1 MKKFI
6 KKIVLFLLIL
16 AVILVL
22 ITWTFFAVI
31 SPQYSEGYN
40 ASLLDKAQRL
50 KSIEGPKIVL
60 IGNSNVSFGFQSEL
74 IEEAYGMPVVNMG
87 LHGGLDNAFHEN
99 MAKMNVQ
106 EGDIY
111 VICHHTFADDGKI
124 DDVELAWITLENH
137 TELWG
142 LVNRQDITSMCVGLP
157 TYMKKASVIWGLGL
171 ISKEAA
177 KNYNAETDACY
188 SRDAFNE
195 YGDVAYPREEG
206 TFEFKEQSLP
216 EMNDTCINRLNE
228 LNEYLVERGA
238 TMVVAGYPIGKGEY
252 TPPKEDFVEFQ
263 AKLAERL
270 DCPVISD
277 YRDYFFDYKY
287 FYNSFLHLTTE
298 GAELRTEQ
306 LIEDLE
312 GYGLE
317 RQDKIP

>member
-16 AVILVL
+16 AVILVP

-298 GAELRTEQ
+298 GAELRTKQ

>member
-16 AVILVL
+16 AVILVP

>member
-6 KKIVLFLLIL
+6 KKIALFLLIL
-16 AVILVL
+16 MVILVPVTL
-22 ITWTFFAVI
+22 FFFHFI

-40 ASLLDKAQRL
+40 ASLLDKAKRL
-50 KSIEGPKIVL
+50 ESIEGSKIVL

-99 MAKMNVQ
+99 MAKLNVQ

-137 TELWG
+137 TELWK
-142 LVNRQDITSMCVGLP
+142 LVNRQDITSMCMGLP
-157 TYMKKASVIWGLGL
+157 SYMKKASVIWGLGL
-171 ISKEAA
+171 ISREAA

-195 YGDVAYPREEG
+195 YGDVAYPREKG
-206 TFEFKEQSLP
+206 TFVFSEQSLP
-216 EMNDTCINRLNE
+216 EINDTCINRLNQ
-228 LNEYLVERGA
+228 LNAYLNERGA
-238 TMVVAGYPIGKGEY
+238 VMVVAGYPIGKGEF
-252 TPPKEDFVEFQ
+252 TPPEEGFVSFQ
-263 AKLAERL
+263 EELAKRL

-298 GAELRTEQ
+298 GARLRTQQ
-306 LIEDLE
+306 LIKDLE

-317 RQDKIP
+317 RQDKQ

>member
-6 KKIVLFLLIL
+6 KKVVLFLLIL
-16 AVILVL
+16 AVILIPVTL
-22 ITWTFFAVI
+22 LFFNVI

-40 ASLLDKAQRL
+40 ASLLDKTQRL
-50 KSIEGPKIVL
+50 QSIQEPKIVL

-99 MAKMNVQ
+99 MAKLNVQ

-111 VICHHTFADDGKI
+111 IICHHTFADDGKI

-137 TELWG
+137 TELWK
-142 LVNRQDITSMCVGLP
+142 LVNRQDITSMCMGLP
-157 TYMKKASVIWGLGL
+157 SYMKKASVIWGLGL

-206 TFEFKEQSLP
+206 NYVFSEQALP
-216 EMNDTCINRLNE
+216 EINDTCINRLNE
-228 LNEYLVERGA
+228 LNAYLNERGA
-238 TMVVAGYPIGKGEY
+238 AMVVAGYPIGKGEF
-252 TPPKEDFVEFQ
+252 TPPEEDFISFGQELQ
-263 AKLAERL
+263 ERL

-277 YRDYFFDYKY
+277 YRDYFYDYDY

-298 GAELRTEQ
+298 GARLRTEQ
-306 LIEDLE
+306 LIKDLE

-317 RQDKIP
+317 RQNKY

>member
-16 AVILVL
+16 AVILVP

-31 SPQYSEGYN
+31 SPQYSDGYN